1 LFDAKHATTGGGD
14 TGSVLISPYIR
25 PGSVSKRFYNHYS
38 WLRTIEDL
46 FSVAAHSRGLDRQ
59 GHIGYAAQQGL
70 APFGRDVFNNAKGSS
85 RMPKATAPAADR
97 VLTATPSRSGLAI
110 EGDTVAARLPDGRAM
125 VTAVGP
131 AVPETG
137 MSPVPATTP
146 CQFTFTLA
154 AIHGSIPLS
163 RRDFTFLG
171 EHGQRNGARVTL
183 RGGGRLPRRIVA
195 GRPVTLTLSSVL
207 PIGNGQLQWA
217 PSGGRP
223 LVSWDFDV
231 EID

>member
-1 LFDAKHATTGGGD
+1 
-14 TGSVLISPYIR
+14 
-25 PGSVSKRFYNHYS
+25 
-38 WLRTIEDL
+38 LRTIEDL
-46 FSVAAHSRGLDRQ
+46 FSVAVHSRGLDHQ
-59 GHIGYAAQQGL
+59 GHIGYAAQPGL
-70 APFGRDVFNNAKGSS
+70 APFGRDVFNNAKRSS
-85 RMPKATAPAADR
+85 RLPKATTPAAGR
-97 VLTATPSRSGLAI
+97 VLIATPGRSRLAI

-131 AVPETG
+131 SVPETG
-137 MSPVPATTP
+137 MSPVPSTTP

-171 EHGQRNGARVTL
+171 EHGQRNGARVTV

-207 PIGNGQLQWA
+207 PIGSGQLQWV